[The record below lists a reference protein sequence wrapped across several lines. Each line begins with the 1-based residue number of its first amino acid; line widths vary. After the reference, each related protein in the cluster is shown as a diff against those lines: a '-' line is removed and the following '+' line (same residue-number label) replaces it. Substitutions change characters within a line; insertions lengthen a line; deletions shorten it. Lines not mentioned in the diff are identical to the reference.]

1 MLSIKA
7 QRNINKL
14 PWTYS
19 LPKPQQGVPTN
30 QKAGLG
36 LCTSQI
42 SSWKEGG
49 GKTALFCSLYLFY
62 CMFFIIIIIIIII
75 IILFFFFFDQDLL
88 IQPLNM
94 GRGLNKKGRFYIP
107 IKPYIKNKIHF
118 TFTWN
123 TFWPHNCTHNTLSWR
138 SKIITFSN
146 LCKYNMYIVEVNSK
160 EMILFKLPR
169 PFFTIHTITHIYIS
183 VSSSILFP
191 ALMWNILPPSS
202 VSTTP
207 QLLPEHTEQGN
218 TTNTPSLAITKKN
231 QQQQKL
237 KKQPNPNAGLND
249 LA

>member
-1 MLSIKA
+1 MNLFSSQAAARSSNQSKGRIGA
-7 QRNINKL
+7 LHQSDFKL
-14 PWTYS
+14 
-19 LPKPQQGVPTN
+19 KRGRD
-30 QKAGLG
+30 
-36 LCTSQI
+36 
-42 SSWKEGG
+42 
-49 GKTALFCSLYLFY
+49 KTALFCSLYLFY
-62 CMFFIIIIIIIII
+62 CMFFIIIIIVIIII
-75 IILFFFFFDQDLL
+75 IIIIFFFFDQDLL

-107 IKPYIKNKIHF
+107 IEPYIKNKIHF

-123 TFWPHNCTHNTLSWR
+123 TFWPHNCTHNTSWR
-138 SKIITFSN
+138 SKTITFSN
-146 LCKYNMYIVEVNSK
+146 FYKYNMYIVEVNSK

-169 PFFTIHTITHIYIS
+169 PFFTIHTISHIYIS

-218 TTNTPSLAITKKN
+218 TTNTPSLAITKKK

-237 KKQPNPNAGLND
+237 KKTT
-249 LA
+249 